1 MPCRYVSAITV
12 IAFLSNDSYNNFVG
26 QDDIP
31 AASVR
36 KMLGE
41 KKILGVSVKTEQQA
55 KKAEAD
61 GADYV
66 GAGAT
71 FATGTKSSS
80 VIGIEG
86 VKKIQEAIS
95 IPVVA
100 IGGLTQANIEN
111 VITETGCA
119 GVAMVSAIY
128 DVDDPFTSSERLYKI
143 IRRCRTNK

>member
-1 MPCRYVSAITV
+1 MSCRYVSVTLPLY
-12 IAFLSNDSYNNFVG
+12 FDLNNEFKYFAG

-31 AASVR
+31 ASSVR

-55 KKAEAD
+55 KQAEAD

-71 FATGTKSSS
+71 FSTGTKNSS
-80 VIGIEG
+80 VIGVEG
-86 VKKIQEAIS
+86 IKKIREAIS

-100 IGGLTQANIEN
+100 IGGLTHTNIGD

-128 DVDDPFTSSERLYKI
+128 DVDDPYISTKRLHDIIKI
-143 IRRCRTNK
+143 YRRIN